1 MHAPPEGYSVVMCA
15 SYGLGGGP
23 HDLELTFDLPPMH
36 EPESRALLAEWAR
49 QHRSTARI
57 TGRNARNMNPLI
69 HSGFGVPRVDL
80 AWWWLH
86 VGGAPAKF
94 SAFNA
99 REDTLATKW
108 RDPLQ
113 RRAIIPANWYI
124 EKGHTF
130 ALPGDELFGIA
141 AIVTPFTQADGS
153 TLLSYAMVTRAAEAE
168 AATVHP
174 RMPLILARESHAAWL
189 DPERPGDRALV
200 AEMVAASE
208 PLAEAALVIAEPA
221 A

>member
-1 MHAPPEGYSVVMCA
+1 MIPMCA

-23 HDLELTFDLPPMH
+23 HGLELTFDLPPMH
-36 EPESRALLAEWAR
+36 EPENRALVAQWAR
-49 QHRSTARI
+49 EHRSTARI
-57 TGRNARNMNPLI
+57 TGRNARNLNPLI
-69 HSGFGVPRVDL
+69 HAGYGAPRVDL

-99 REDTLATKW
+99 REDTLMTKW
-108 RDPLQ
+108 RDPAQ

-141 AIVTPFTQADGS
+141 AIVTPFQQADGG
-153 TLLSYAMVTRAAEAE
+153 TLLSYAMVTRAAVAE
-168 AATVHP
+168 GATVHP
-174 RMPLILARESHAAWL
+174 RMPLLLARESHAEWL
-189 DPERPGDRALV
+189 DPQRPGDPDLV
-200 AEMVAASE
+200 AAVVSASE
-208 PLAEAALVIAEPA
+208 PLAAAATVIGEPGR
-221 A
+221 